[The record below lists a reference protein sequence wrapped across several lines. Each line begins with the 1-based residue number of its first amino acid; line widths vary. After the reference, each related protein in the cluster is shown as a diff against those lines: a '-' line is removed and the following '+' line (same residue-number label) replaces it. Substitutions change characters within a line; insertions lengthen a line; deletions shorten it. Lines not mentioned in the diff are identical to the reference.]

1 MMVSAIA
8 SGKLI
13 ANAGMGESLSDPEA
27 ALALLAS
34 FVSQAGG
41 V

>member
-8 SGKLI
+8 PGNLMT
-13 ANAGMGESLSDPEA
+13 NAGMGESLSDPEA

-34 FVSQAGG
+34 FVSRADG